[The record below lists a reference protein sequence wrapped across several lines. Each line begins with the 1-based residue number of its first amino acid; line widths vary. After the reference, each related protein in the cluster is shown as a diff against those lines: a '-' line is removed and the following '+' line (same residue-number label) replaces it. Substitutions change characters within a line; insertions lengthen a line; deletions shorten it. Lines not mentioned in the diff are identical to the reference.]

1 VTTGHRGLTSLP
13 PYPPSWIDQEPEWSP
28 PRQRAGRADP
38 LCRRARRPLRPV
50 LWHPS
55 PGRSPPR
62 ASGRLRRPPP
72 AEFIISL
79 QI

>member
-55 PGRSPPR
+55 RADRRRARPEGSGGR
-62 ASGRLRRPPP
+62 RRP
-72 AEFIISL
+72 SSSSRCK
-79 QI
+79 